1 MSPRLLHYSDLE
13 NAYDTPERIGRVAGL
28 LAARRGPNTLV
39 AGSGDNTSPG
49 VLSLV
54 TEGRQSLNFFEAVS
68 PHVET
73 VGNHDLDHGDDA
85 LVDLVA
91 DAPQQWVLANV
102 TLDGG
107 QFGAS
112 AGIEPRT
119 TVALPDATVG
129 VVGVLDPRTPEMT
142 PGTGHLAFDDPVAA
156 IERECARFR
165 EAGAGTR
172 PDYVVALAHV
182 TGEDAERIARETP
195 VDAVL
200 AGHSHE
206 QTAAVIDGTPLTRP
220 GATGSVVYE
229 LDLDAGE
236 ITPHETATVEPDEGV
251 VGALRQRLR
260 DSGLDEVVARIDDPL
275 SREHEARIAGEWR
288 LGNFVADAY
297 RWKTGAD
304 VGLQNGGGIREGPP
318 LAGEVTAADLVSCSP
333 FDEPVVVAEV
343 SGAQLRA
350 LAHEAD
356 GRLVRAIPDRW
367 WGHVSGM
374 RIEQSD
380 GDGEASDDGHGP
392 TDDRGNEAGDEQAA
406 DGSTLDIYEVT
417 VDGDPVEP
425 GETYTVAMPAY
436 LLKTDREFPTVD
448 ATHRIDRTA
457 PQYEVLVEYARER
470 GIEVELEGRVPG
482 TAATGGVRGPGS
494 QGGRRNRGDGDDPSA
509 EGT

>member
-165 EAGAGTR
+165 EAGAGAG

-251 VGALRQRLR
+251 VVALRQRLR
-260 DSGLDEVVARIDDPL
+260 DSGLDEVVARTDDPL
-275 SREHEARIAGEWR
+275 SRDHEARIAGEWR

-304 VGLQNGGGIREGPP
+304 VGLQNSGGLRNDTVP
-318 LAGEVTAADLVSCSP
+318 LDGALTVADMVSVVP
-333 FDEPVVVAEV
+333 FEEPLTVAELTGEELRTLCRQGSGRQVEFGEPDWWHAHLSGVELVWNDDTQTIERLRVDGRPVRDTETYTLATSNYLYYTEREFPVLTESHRV
-343 SGAQLRA
+343 SVADVQYEA
-350 LAHEAD
+350 LADYVRETDIAPAVD
-356 GRLVRAIPDRW
+356 GRLI
-367 WGHVSGM
+367 
-374 RIEQSD
+374 
-380 GDGEASDDGHGP
+380 
-392 TDDRGNEAGDEQAA
+392 
-406 DGSTLDIYEVT
+406 
-417 VDGDPVEP
+417 
-425 GETYTVAMPAY
+425 
-436 LLKTDREFPTVD
+436 
-448 ATHRIDRTA
+448 
-457 PQYEVLVEYARER
+457 
-470 GIEVELEGRVPG
+470 
-482 TAATGGVRGPGS
+482 
-494 QGGRRNRGDGDDPSA
+494 RR
-509 EGT
+509 